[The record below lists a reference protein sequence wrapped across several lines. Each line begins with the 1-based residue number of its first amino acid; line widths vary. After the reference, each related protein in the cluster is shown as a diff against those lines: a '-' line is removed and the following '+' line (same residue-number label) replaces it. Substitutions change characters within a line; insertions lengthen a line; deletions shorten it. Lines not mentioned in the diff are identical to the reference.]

1 LTFFRHGILS
11 WRAPNARMRR
21 PASRLDRAHRGRSR
35 EPNIGWRATEVCVSR
50 LPSGSG
56 RCGGSR
62 GRSAGGGG
70 RFGRR
75 WHLRGLSSVY
85 PDPRVV
91 LLAGLIHDVMPRAP
105 LPVALLACRHRFVE
119 RDICSHFLLH
129 MSWRSRRCVFKRVWL
144 RSHQGIHAS
153 SALLLRYVPG
163 RSPPRPPIG
172 TLVSVYAQ
180 LSPPPDFSF
189 GIRLDLPLSDGQGNG
204 HSPRVAPPSVRLAPC
219 QCILSAR
226 HNPRGLAS
234 VALSVVPN
242 PPSLNERLRSRMRRS
257 AFLS

>member
-11 WRAPNARMRR
+11 WRVPNARMRR
-21 PASRLDRAHRGRSR
+21 PASLLDRAHRGRSR
-35 EPNIGWRATEVCVSR
+35 EPNIGWRATEVSVSR

-105 LPVALLACRHRFVE
+105 LPVALLACRHRFAE
-119 RDICSHFLLH
+119 RDICSHFLLP
-129 MSWRSRRCVFKRVWL
+129 MSWKSRRCVFKRVWL
-144 RSHQGIHAS
+144 RFHQGIHGS

-163 RSPPRPPIG
+163 RSPPQALLLELSSQYTRSSAPAGFLFWHPTRPAAERWPG
-172 TLVSVYAQ
+172 EWSF
-180 LSPPPDFSF
+180 SPA
-189 GIRLDLPLSDGQGNG
+189 LPLPACAL
-204 HSPRVAPPSVRLAPC
+204 HRA
-219 QCILSAR
+219 SA
-226 HNPRGLAS
+226 S
-234 VALSVVPN
+234 
-242 PPSLNERLRSRMRRS
+242 
-257 AFLS
+257 